1 MASRRSAVAA
11 ALPVQC
17 LPASNERFV
26 VRIVL
31 ADELKCCVSD

>member
-1 MASRRSAVAA
+1 MAWRRSAVA